1 MLQKPQDQVRG
12 QGSVDD
18 GAQRWVCRVGL
29 AAAIGGLYFL
39 AAGLSLTLLTEPD
52 GVAVFWPAAGI
63 SVGALIALGPAARL
77 PVAVGVVAATVAAN
91 LLGDRNLLSTIVFAL
106 CNAGEAVL
114 AAWLI
119 NRHFGPGFSLDRFR
133 RVLGLLAAAGTATA
147 VSGIGGT
154 VGFLVLHGATTPV
167 LTTWYHWFASDTL
180 GIVTVAPLLIGLASA
195 LREPPPPRRE
205 LVEGGVA
212 LVALAVTSGMTLG
225 PPPGL
230 WATIAPTLML
240 FPLLLWVAARYRPAF
255 VATAVFIVAFAV
267 VLTTTFSIG
276 RFGDPQVSLADRVL
290 DAQVSLLAAT
300 LCTFV
305 LAALFAERRLNET
318 ALQKGEQ
325 TLRELFDAAL
335 DAVIAMTT
343 DGRIVAWNKQ
353 AEKSFGWRSDEV
365 VGRKLVS
372 LIIPPDLREAHK
384 KGLERYLLTGEG
396 PVINRRVEVH
406 ALHKEGNEFPVELAV
421 VPLKYGSEL
430 TFYAFIHD
438 ITERK
443 RAEGRQELLIAELD
457 HRVKNAL
464 ACVAAVAERTLV
476 GNGSMD
482 EFLAVLNGRIQSM
495 ANAHGLLSRNHWQGV
510 GLADLV
516 RDELAPCAGEGN
528 TTVVGPN
535 VGLVAEAT
543 QPVAMVLHELVTN
556 AAKYGALSTPNGRVS
571 VRWDQLLN
579 PNGLDQLVLEWN
591 ETGGPPVVVSTRTG
605 YGTSVIRDLIPYEL
619 GGAVDLSFAS
629 GGVSCRIEIPSRWF
643 SGAQHRLLPEQGIER
658 PSDRVPVDHPFR
670 RDRPEAGH

>member
-12 QGSVDD
+12 QGSVND
-18 GAQRWVCRVGL
+18 GAQRWACRVGL

-167 LTTWYHWFASDTL
+167 LTTWYHWFASDAV

-205 LVEGGVA
+205 LVEGGMA
-212 LVALAVTSGMTLG
+212 LVALAVTSGITLG
-225 PPPGL
+225 LPPGL
-230 WATIAPTLML
+230 WATIAPALML
-240 FPLLLWVAARYRPAF
+240 FPLLLWVAARCRPAF
-255 VATAVFIVAFAV
+255 AATAVFIVAVAV

-290 DAQVSLLAAT
+290 AAQVGLLAAT

-305 LAALFAERRLNET
+305 LAALFEERRQNEM
-318 ALQKGEQ
+318 ALQEGER

-335 DAVIAMTT
+335 DAVIAMTA

-353 AEKSFGWRSDEV
+353 AEKSFGWRSDEA

-372 LIIPPDLREAHK
+372 LIIPPDLRDAHK

-396 PVINRRVEVH
+396 PVINRRVEVR
-406 ALHKEGNEFPVELAV
+406 ALHKEGKEFPVELAV
-421 VPLKYGSEL
+421 VPLKHGSEL

-476 GNGSMD
+476 GNDSMD

-516 RDELAPCAGEGN
+516 RDELAPCVGGGN

-535 VGLVAEAT
+535 VGLIAEAT

-571 VRWDQLLN
+571 VRWDQLSN

-591 ETGGPPVVVSTRTG
+591 ETGGPPVVVSTRAG

-619 GGAVDLSFAS
+619 GGTVDLSFAS
-629 GGVSCRIEIPSRWF
+629 GGVRCRIEIPSRWF
-643 SGAQHRLLPEQGIER
+643 SGAQHRLLPEQGVER
-658 PSDRVPVDHPFR
+658 PSDRVASSFI
-670 RDRPEAGH
+670 G